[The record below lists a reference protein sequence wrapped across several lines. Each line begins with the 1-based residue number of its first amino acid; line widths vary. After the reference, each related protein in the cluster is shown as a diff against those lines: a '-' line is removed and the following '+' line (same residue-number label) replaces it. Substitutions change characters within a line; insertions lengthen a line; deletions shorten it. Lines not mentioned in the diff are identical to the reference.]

1 MTSAVSVANP
11 LGALCVEFSI
21 ARAEHTRFR
30 PFHKIETSERTIDF
44 INGIATPNPA
54 AYTPPM
60 PKWEYKVVKRADV
73 SEEQLNGLGVDGW
86 ELMNFVLPQCNIPGS
101 FDEIDVE
108 IVLRRA
114 LAE

>member
-1 MTSAVSVANP
+1 MTSAVSVASP
-11 LGALCVEFSI
+11 VCVVFTI
-21 ARAEHTRFR
+21 ARAEHTHFP
-30 PFHKIETSERTIDF
+30 PFHKIETSRQTIDY
-44 INGIATPNPA
+44 INGIATPHPA
-54 AYTPPM
+54 AYTLPM
-60 PKWEYKVVKRADV
+60 QKWEYKVVKRADV

-86 ELMNFVLPQCNIPGS
+86 ELMSFVLPQCNIPGS

>member
-1 MTSAVSVANP
+1 MTSAVSVASP
-11 LGALCVEFSI
+11 VCVVFTI
-21 ARAEHTRFR
+21 AHAEHTHFP
-30 PFHKIETSERTIDF
+30 PFHKIETSRRTIDY

-60 PKWEYKVVKRADV
+60 PKWEYKVVKRAEV
-73 SEEQLNGLGVDGW
+73 SEEQLNGLGAEGW